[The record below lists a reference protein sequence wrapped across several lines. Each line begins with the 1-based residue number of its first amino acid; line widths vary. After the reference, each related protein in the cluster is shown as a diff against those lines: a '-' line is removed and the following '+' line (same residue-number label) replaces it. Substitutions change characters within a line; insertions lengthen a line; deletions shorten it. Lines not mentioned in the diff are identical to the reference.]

1 MAQPQTQQPQPS
13 KEYLEELKRQARDP
27 RNGWYHESSGKS
39 YRGTQT
45 YLWQVHGGVKSGRI
59 RTFVGEFLHWSRGYT
74 AHHGIRMTYQDFLDE
89 NLERYNLIK
98 STGDWIW
105 SLSEEQV
112 FDLAR
117 ERKIDFAAKS
127 LNQIKEMLTSSIAA
141 EKLERREKKKENGKT

>member
-1 MAQPQTQQPQPS
+1 
-13 KEYLEELKRQARDP
+13 
-27 RNGWYHESSGKS
+27 
-39 YRGTQT
+39 
-45 YLWQVHGGVKSGRI
+45 
-59 RTFVGEFLHWSRGYT
+59 
-74 AHHGIRMTYQDFLDE
+74 MTYQDFLDE

-117 ERKIDFAAKS
+117 ERKVDFAAKS